1 MPGSNEAT
9 PIDDGPARDARLGDV
24 RSDGAQLDQATLAA
38 ECRGALH
45 RVVAAAK
52 PREAEWL
59 GLDLTMGQLKALF
72 VLTTQGPR
80 SVGTLGRALAIG
92 EPAASLLVDKLEE
105 RGLAGRRDDLEDRRR
120 TLVVPTEEA
129 TALIVRLRR
138 SRDGQISGWLALM
151 GTDDLDHLRRG
162 LAALLSA
169 IEGTDAAKTSQ

>member
-1 MPGSNEAT
+1 MPGSTEVTRADEKRADEKR
-9 PIDDGPARDARLGDV
+9 PDD
-24 RSDGAQLDQATLAA
+24 ATLVA

-45 RVVAAAK
+45 RLVAAAK

-59 GLDLTMGQLKALF
+59 SLDLTMGQLKALF

-105 RGLAGRRDDLEDRRR
+105 RGLAGREDDPGDRRR

-129 TALIVRLRR
+129 RALAVRLRR
-138 SRDGQISGWLALM
+138 SRDGQLTEWLTRLRSEE
-151 GTDDLDHLRRG
+151 LDHLHHG
-162 LAALLSA
+162 LAALLRA
-169 IEGTDAAKTSQ
+169 VEDTDVTKTSQ